1 MYNCDMATIRI
12 NTKNLYH
19 NLNQLSLKTGDKNKI
34 AVVLKD
40 NAYGH
45 GIELMAELTSTYGIT
60 QAVVVTLQEAQMA
73 KKQFDNILIL
83 NDTPIVAQNFSFAIT
98 SIEALKQ
105 APQKTKIELKVDTG
119 MHRNGI
125 NMSEIPQAI
134 KIIKQKKLNL
144 FGLFTHFKNADEL
157 SSELFWQRKNFE
169 IVKETFLKEGFTP
182 RVHSNNS
189 AGLLRDN
196 NFSDD
201 IARVGIALYGYSELP
216 AIYDSIELKP
226 VMSLWADK
234 ICSRE
239 LKKGQKV
246 GYGGDFVAPEDMTV
260 STYDVGYGDGLFRGN
275 SKNPLV
281 TKEGLPILGRVSMDA
296 ISLESTKDEICIFD
310 DAKKVAKHFDTISY
324 EILTNF
330 KANIKRVAYNQDM
343 PILTTTAKKRFRL
356 TINYA

>member
-1 MYNCDMATIRI
+1 MATIRI

-60 QAVVVTLQEAQMA
+60 QAVVVTLQEAQMI

-83 NDTPIVAQNFSFAIT
+83 NDTPIVTQNFSFAIT

-105 APQKTKIELKVDTG
+105 APQKAKIELKVDTG

-125 NMSEIPQAI
+125 SLDEVSEAI
-134 KIIKQKKLNL
+134 KIIKTRKLNL
-144 FGLFTHFKNADEL
+144 FGLFTHYRSADVL
-157 SSELFWQRKNFE
+157 SSELFWQKKNFQK
-169 IVKETFLKEGFTP
+169 VKEMFFKAGLHP

-189 AGLLRDN
+189 AVLLRNN
-196 NFSDD
+196 NFSED
-201 IARVGIALYGYSELP
+201 IARVGIALYGYNELP
-216 AIYDSIELKP
+216 IPYDRLELKP
-226 VMSLWADK
+226 VMSLWANK
-234 ICSRE
+234 ICSRV
-239 LKKGQKV
+239 LKKGQRV
-246 GYGGDFVAPEDMTV
+246 GYGGDFIAPKNMTI
-260 STYDVGYGDGLFRGN
+260 STYDVGYGDGLFRGD
-275 SKNPLV
+275 SQNPLI
-281 TKEGLPILGRVSMDA
+281 TKDGLPILGRVSMDS

-310 DAKKVAKHFDTISY
+310 DAKDVAKHFNTISY

-330 KANIKRVAYNQDM
+330 KANIRRIAYNQDI
-343 PILTTTAKKRFRL
+343 PILTTAKKKFRL